1 LLLSHGGMAPNL
13 KAVVYAETKNVDE
26 LNKVV
31 KIISHNKQETTE
43 VYRYG
48 TQKFQNHYRVVKVSK
63 DVAKQFKDIE
73 GFITAEEF
81 MKSPTHLQSFMTAQK
96 IKEYKKS
103 FEFLESF
110 ARNSSVISNH
120 LYDLYKDLNNYD
132 DNNGVDSCWRCDNQ
146 IEPIVKEILQ
156 LDIADEV
163 RYDMKII
170 NKLEEVVEYSQGLDL
185 LNHVHFTDDSR
196 KSVIDF
202 LSLKDKTPD
211 FEQVKQL
218 TLTA

>member
-1 LLLSHGGMAPNL
+1 
-13 KAVVYAETKNVDE
+13 
-26 LNKVV
+26 
-31 KIISHNKQETTE
+31 
-43 VYRYG
+43 
-48 TQKFQNHYRVVKVSK
+48 
-63 DVAKQFKDIE
+63 
-73 GFITAEEF
+73 
-81 MKSPTHLQSFMTAQK
+81 MTAQK

-110 ARNSSVISNH
+110 GHRDSNISNH
-120 LYDLYKDLNNYD
+120 LCELYKDLNSYNI
-132 DNNGVDSCWRCDNQ
+132 NNGVDSCWKCDDQ
-146 IEPIVKEILQ
+146 IGPIVKEVLQ

-170 NKLEEVVEYSQGLDL
+170 DKLEEVVEYSQGLDL
-185 LNHVHFTDDSR
+185 LNHVHFSNQSR